1 MRSHTV
7 KQITSEEIEEL
18 RVLMQKVASDKDLT
32 DHRVVSISEKLDLL
46 ISEFYSAKKAVI

>member
-1 MRSHTV
+1 M

-32 DHRVVSISEKLDLL
+32 DHRVVSISKKLDVL
-46 ISEFYSAKKAVI
+46 ISEFYSAEKVI